1 MKNFFTFVTGL
12 VIGSVVT
19 YVIVKDKFEKIAQEE
34 IDSVKE
40 VFGRRVEKEADKK
53 VEKIAKK
60 EVEKI
65 RKEYNKY
72 DNLTKNYTS
81 YSKNETEENNDEE
94 DEEVCEND
102 EYEVFCENNE
112 DIVELD
118 EIERASDY
126 DRPYIIEPQ
135 EFGALDGYSLITLY
149 HYSDNVLADDC
160 DELVEDLDDVVGEDY
175 ASHFG
180 EYEDDCVY
188 VRNDRLKADYEICR
202 DLRKYSDVVW
212 RSPRGSI

>member
-40 VFGRRVEKEADKK
+40 VFGRRVEKETDKK

-65 RKEYNKY
+65 RKEYNEY

-81 YSKNETEENNDEE
+81 YSKNETEENVEE
-94 DEEVCEND
+94 AEEVCEND
-102 EYEVFCENNE
+102 E
-112 DIVELD
+112 DRVELD

-135 EFGALDGYSLITLY
+135 EFGALDGYSLITLF

-212 RSPRGSI
+212 HSPRGSI

>member
-40 VFGRRVEKEADKK
+40 VFGRRVEKETDKK

-65 RKEYNKY
+65 RKEYNEY

-81 YSKNETEENNDEE
+81 YSKNKTEESIE
-94 DEEVCEND
+94 DVEYEEVCEND
-102 EYEVFCENNE
+102 E
-112 DIVELD
+112 DGVELD

-202 DLRKYSDVVW
+202 DLRKYSDVAW
-212 RSPRGSI
+212 RSPRGLI